1 MCVLK
6 WLSLS
11 PQFEQI
17 KMTPFITT
25 FNTATVTTWIKIKV
39 NTSCC
44 KTPLMVMLPLQ
55 LPSPETNLFHL
66 VLKGSWLLVTFL
78 ASWFFMLIFNVFWN
92 YSDKIILKNFK
103 VVFYPQTSENIIFFN
118 YCEKQKLKNIT
129 T

>member
-11 PQFEQI
+11 PQFVQI
-17 KMTPFITT
+17 KMTPFITI
-25 FNTATVTTWIKIKV
+25 FNIVTVTSWKKIKV

-55 LPSPETNLFHL
+55 VPSPETKLFHL
-66 VLKGSWLLVTFL
+66 VLKSSWFLVTFL
-78 ASWFFMLIFNVFWN
+78 ASWFFMLIFNIFWN
-92 YSDKIILKNFK
+92 YSDKIILKVFK
-103 VVFYPQTSENIIFFN
+103 VFFYPQASENIIVFN
-118 YCEKQKLKNIT
+118 YHEKQKLKNIT